1 MHSIAPFLLQGSLS
15 WSHLGEIVQKLK
27 SGLEEMP
34 VNATIIYFPLIFAF
48 SFIFLLGTFICPG
61 LGTLAMF
68 AT

>member
-1 MHSIAPFLLQGSLS
+1 M
-15 WSHLGEIVQKLK
+15 QKLK